1 MKVEPGLVPSECQE
15 SGGTRRQRPSLGD
28 LGMAFYEEELSPNP
42 LAILDEDMVLI
53 CLNSLFDGECEY
65 IQLIQGEPGI
75 KCLLWERMSRKESS
89 LAEHSGSIRY
99 LISTEN
105 SRFLLY
111 VTDCHGPLIGVSWL
125 CLPDQIIWQGSGS
138 TPAVLNFEIPLGLS
152 LFHLTNSSVWWHGP
166 LALQGRLF
174 SRATCKL
181 YTVTLVRSLS
191 CQGQIPVL

>member
-1 MKVEPGLVPSECQE
+1 MLAAGVPGCQSEFPRRKGKVGPGMKVEPGLVPSECQE

-89 LAEHSGSIRY
+89 LAEHSGPI
-99 LISTEN
+99 
-105 SRFLLY
+105 
-111 VTDCHGPLIGVSWL
+111 
-125 CLPDQIIWQGSGS
+125 
-138 TPAVLNFEIPLGLS
+138 
-152 LFHLTNSSVWWHGP
+152 
-166 LALQGRLF
+166 
-174 SRATCKL
+174 
-181 YTVTLVRSLS
+181 
-191 CQGQIPVL
+191 